1 MINDTII
8 IREATIEDAP
18 ILVHLN
24 AAFNGSSDPAEQ
36 LAQRLADPKRVE
48 TALIAE
54 VDQQIA
60 GFAALRVVP
69 CIWYAAP
76 HAELTELYVE
86 EPYRRH
92 GVARA
97 LIAYAEQLARRA
109 GAQELLVQTGH
120 NNQPA
125 LALYHAVGFEDY
137 DLSLLKQL

>member
-1 MINDTII
+1 
-8 IREATIEDAP
+8 
-18 ILVHLN
+18 VQLN

-36 LAQRLADPKRVE
+36 LALRLADPKRVE
-48 TALIAE
+48 TALLAE
-54 VDQQIA
+54 IDHQIV
-60 GFAALRVVP
+60 GFAALRLVP
-69 CIWYAAP
+69 CILYSTP

-92 GVARA
+92 GVGRA
-97 LIAYAEQLARRA
+97 LIAYAEQLARSA

-120 NNQPA
+120 DNRQA